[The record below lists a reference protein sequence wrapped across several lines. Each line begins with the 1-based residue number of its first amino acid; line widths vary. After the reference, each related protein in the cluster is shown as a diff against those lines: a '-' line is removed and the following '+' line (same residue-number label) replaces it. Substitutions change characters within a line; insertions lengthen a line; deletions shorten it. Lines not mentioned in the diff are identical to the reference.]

1 MTFFFVLKNG
11 RPTTVQEAESHNS
24 NSNNNDNDNNVII
37 TTTGKDNNNVR
48 PSGGPPVARLPACGH
63 RGVNTAAS
71 LVRRIDVTGPPNAP
85 NGRARRRFVNNNH
98 FPTSVRTIII
108 LLR

>member
-37 TTTGKDNNNVR
+37 TTGKDNNNVR

-98 FPTSVRTIII
+98 IPTSVRTIII